1 MIILASASLTRQRLL
16 SQLGLSFRAVAS
28 PEDEQDLHERFRT
41 LNPRELAG
49 QLALSKAQAV
59 SEFYPQDTV
68 IGCDQTAELAGIVL
82 HKPNSVSEAHAQL
95 LLMRGKTHV
104 LHAAFAIRRN
114 GRTLAQHA
122 STAYLTMRNFS
133 DAWLASYLGG
143 LDHDVLRSVG
153 CYQVEGPG
161 LLLFE
166 KIDGDHFTIL
176 GLPLLPLLASLREMG
191 ELAA

>member
-1 MIILASASLTRQRLL
+1 MILASASLTRQRLL

-41 LNPRELAG
+41 LNPQELAL
-49 QLALSKAQAV
+49 QLALNKAKAV
-59 SEFYPQDTV
+59 SELHPADAV
-68 IGCDQTAELAGIVL
+68 IGCDQTAELEGVVL
-82 HKPNSVSEAHAQL
+82 HKPDSVSDAHAQL
-95 LLMRGKTHV
+95 LLMRGKTHA
-104 LHAAFAIRRN
+104 LHAAFVIMRN
-114 GRTLAQHA
+114 GLVLAQHA

-133 DAWLASYLGG
+133 DAWLESYVGG
-143 LDHDVLRSVG
+143 LDLGVLRSVG

-166 KIDGDHFTIL
+166 KIEGDHFTIL

-191 ELAA
+191 ELAS